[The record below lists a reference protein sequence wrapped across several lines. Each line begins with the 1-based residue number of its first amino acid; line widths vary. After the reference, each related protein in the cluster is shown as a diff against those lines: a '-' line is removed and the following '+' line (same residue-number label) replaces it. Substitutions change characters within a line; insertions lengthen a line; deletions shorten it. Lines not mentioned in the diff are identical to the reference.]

1 MPSELYT
8 QFFRR
13 CLRYLALGTAL
24 SIVPAGAFYFFTF
37 DYTRWQLAMLCVL
50 GITDLAIFFPLDVL
64 ILRWSLAP
72 VRRACVEAVDPPPP
86 FFSGTKNH
94 GVVPASPPRHL
105 PDSVPA
111 T

>member
-64 ILRWSLAP
+64 ILRWSLTP
-72 VRRACVEAVDPPPP
+72 VRRACVEAAEPAPP
-86 FFSGTKNH
+86 FSAGTQNPGPPSGRTPH
-94 GVVPASPPRHL
+94 H
-105 PDSVPA
+105 
-111 T
+111 